1 MVVTRWIVI
10 HVPSWLLLAGLLV
23 GVAGGTAAVQAFV
36 RHRFPRLERGEHNEI
51 AQFLF
56 PVIAVVY
63 GFLIGFIVLALW
75 GQVNTA
81 DQTTRTEGAL
91 AVQLARGLDVFGG
104 PERARIRRGLLEYG
118 RAASAEWPSA
128 ATGRPTPAAEQ
139 ALNRLHAAYE
149 AVKPRDDTQRAFLT
163 SSLGSL
169 RDMSRARTERLLEAR
184 SNIGPPPSLWLV
196 IFLTSGLVLGF
207 SVVFGSRR
215 ARMHY
220 GMVAAVSVLVAA
232 NLFLLVELGYPFL
245 GEFATSPEP
254 LRAVVEVLSPPR

>member
-1 MVVTRWIVI
+1 MAVTRWIVI
-10 HVPSWLLLAGLLV
+10 NVPSWLVLAGLVV
-23 GVAGGTAAVQAFV
+23 GIAGGTAAVQALV

-81 DQTTRTEGAL
+81 DQTTRAEGAL
-91 AVQLARGLDVFGG
+91 AAQMARGLEVLGG
-104 PERARIRRGLLEYG
+104 AERVRIRSGLLEYG
-118 RAASAEWPSA
+118 RAASAEWTDA
-128 ATGRPTPAAEQ
+128 ATGRARPGAET
-139 ALNRLHAAYE
+139 ALNRLYGAYE
-149 AVKPRDDTQRAFLT
+149 AVRPRDDTQRAFLAT
-163 SSLGSL
+163 SLASL
-169 RDMSRARTERLLEAR
+169 RELSKARTERLLEAR
-184 SNIGPPPSLWLV
+184 SNVGPPLSLWLV

-207 SVVFGSRR
+207 SVVFGCRQ

-220 GMVAAVSVLVAA
+220 GMVGAVSVLVAA
-232 NLFLLVELGYPFL
+232 NLFLVVELGYPFL

-254 LRAVVEVLSPPR
+254 LRAVVEVLSTPR

>member
-1 MVVTRWIVI
+1 VSN
-10 HVPSWLLLAGLLV
+10 VPSWLLLAGLVV
-23 GVAGGTAAVQAFV
+23 GVAGGTAIVQAFV

-81 DQTTRTEGAL
+81 DQTTRAEGAL
-91 AVQLARGLDVFGG
+91 AVQMGRGLEAFGG
-104 PERARIRRGLLEYG
+104 AEHVRIRQGLLEYG
-118 RAASAEWPSA
+118 RAASAEWADA
-128 ATGRPTPAAEQ
+128 ATGRTTPRAET
-139 ALNRLHAAYE
+139 ALNRLYGAYE
-149 AVKPRDDTQRAFLT
+149 AVRPRDDAQRALLT
-163 SSLGSL
+163 HSLASL
-169 RDMSRARTERLLEAR
+169 REMSKARTERLLQAR
-184 SNIGPPPSLWLV
+184 SNVGPPPSLWLV

-207 SVVFGSRR
+207 SVVFGCRE

-220 GMVAAVSVLVAA
+220 GMVGAVSVLVAA
-232 NLFLLVELGYPFL
+232 NLFLFVELGYPFL

-254 LRAVVEVLSPPR
+254 LRAVVEILSAPR